1 MNAIKKYLFTVVL
14 FLLACTNPEPSFIL
28 LPEDVQT
35 VSQLGDTLFTK
46 PVEIPENIS
55 SRIDSLINVAE
66 AGQDD
71 QITIMIWQARKKGYQ
86 GEYRDAVQLLSAAIE
101 EYPNEPRLYRH
112 RGHRY
117 ITLRAFDHAIADFE
131 KAVELI
137 RETEDIVEPDG
148 LPNARNFPTSSLHT
162 NIWYHLGL
170 AYYLKGDYKNAQ
182 LAYQRCMLASTNDDM
197 MVAALYWYYM
207 TLKRAGKDE
216 LAGKVI
222 QPVTPGMDIIENNS
236 YHKLLLV
243 FNGTFEPEMLLE
255 GDESDLD
262 NATIGYGLGNWHY
275 INDRKNRARSI
286 WQQVYDA
293 GNWAAFGFI
302 ASETELANH

>member
-1 MNAIKKYLFTVVL
+1 MNAFKKYLFIVIL
-14 FLLACTNPEPSFIL
+14 LPLACTDPDPSFTS
-28 LPEDVQT
+28 LPDHVQT

-66 AGQDD
+66 DD
-71 QITIMIWQARKKGYQ
+71 LVTAVIWQARKKGYQ
-86 GEYRDAVQLLSAAIE
+86 SQYRDAVDLLSTAIVE
-101 EYPNEPRLYRH
+101 NPNEARLYRH

-117 ITLRAFDHAIADFE
+117 ITLRAFDHAITDFE
-131 KAVELI
+131 NAVELI
-137 RETEDIVEPDG
+137 QGTEDIVEPDG
-148 LPNARNFPTSSLHT
+148 LPNSRNFPTSSLHT

-170 AYYLKGDYKNAQ
+170 AYYLKGDYESAQ

-222 QPVTPGMDIIENNS
+222 QPVIPEMDIIENNS
-236 YHKLLLV
+236 YHKLILV

-255 GDESDLD
+255 GDESALD

-275 INDRKNRARSI
+275 INGRKERAKNI

-302 ASETELANH
+302 ASEAELSRANK